1 MVLKCKNCGSS
12 NLEMVSLPD
21 SLTIDHWRGPRGV
34 FCCGS
39 CGATTHFMLP
49 LNDHFPPPPAPPAPP
64 APPRLSRMAEA
75 FKKFS
80 DATIAM
86 IGSKTTYDTGKGGN
100 FADRMTS
107 PVGWLHD
114 ASKYLHEVY
123 QHCLGDTKLTKEEA
137 KRNLYKVAHCC
148 QLAADRL

>member
-1 MVLKCKNCGSS
+1 MIYCRCHHCKLNAMNMVMLSPGQLVVECA
-12 NLEMVSLPD
+12 
-21 SLTIDHWRGPRGV
+21 H
-34 FCCGS
+34 
-39 CGATTHFMLP
+39 CGAKTFYAI
-49 LNDHFPPPPAPPAPP
+49 PPTLEKPA
-64 APPRLSRMAEA
+64 LSRMAEA

-80 DATIAM
+80 DAAIAM
-86 IGSKTTYDTGKGGN
+86 IDSKTTYDTGKGGN

-123 QHCLGDTKLTKEEA
+123 QHTLGDTKLTKDEA

>member
-1 MVLKCKNCGSS
+1 MILECARCGCSHALGS
-12 NLEMVSLPD
+12 VEMPDPGTSL
-21 SLTIDHWRGPRGV
+21 WRVPRGV
-34 FCCGS
+34 FHCNVCGDN
-39 CGATTHFMLP
+39 TYFLLP
-49 LNDHFPPPPAPPAPP
+49 FDDSSSLHRTP
-64 APPRLSRMAEA
+64 LSRMAEA

-80 DATIAM
+80 DATIMM
-86 IGSKTTYDTGKGGN
+86 IDSKTTYDTGKGGN

-137 KRNLYKVAHCC
+137 RRNLYKVAHCC

>member
-1 MVLKCKNCGSS
+1 MLLKCHRCGCDHALGSV
-12 NLEMVSLPD
+12 ELPNPGT
-21 SLTIDHWRGPRGV
+21 SEWRVPYGV
-34 FCCGS
+34 FHCNVCGFN
-39 CGATTHFMLP
+39 THFVL
-49 LNDHFPPPPAPPAPP
+49 PPPVLVSHMPP
-64 APPRLSRMAEA
+64 LSSMAEA
-75 FKKFS
+75 FTKFS
-80 DATIAM
+80 EATITM
-86 IGSKTTYDTGKGGN
+86 IDSKTTYDTGKGGN

>member
-1 MVLKCKNCGSS
+1 MRLECKHCGSS
-12 NLEMVSLPD
+12 HGLESVHIPDPYLVQGVPVGEFTCRVCGYHSRFVLPSAYWRFQPSLSP
-21 SLTIDHWRGPRGV
+21 
-34 FCCGS
+34 
-39 CGATTHFMLP
+39 
-49 LNDHFPPPPAPPAPP
+49 
-64 APPRLSRMAEA
+64 MAES
-75 FKKFS
+75 FKAFS
-80 DATIAM
+80 DEVIKM
-86 IGSKTTYDTGKGGN
+86 VDSKTTYDTGKGGN